1 MMSGRNLGLLAFSAD
16 PSGAMRM
23 GELRARP
30 QGAGPLGAVAGI
42 QLREG
47 EARVGAEMERRGCV
61 EKEFRRIGWNL
72 EMG

>member
-30 QGAGPLGAVAGI
+30 QGEGPLGAVAGI

-47 EARVGAEMERRGCV
+47 EA
-61 EKEFRRIGWNL
+61 
-72 EMG
+72 